1 MSGAAGRTA
10 TRRKAGLTL
19 RFRVDFA
26 EQCSVGLGKVEL
38 LEQIGR
44 SGSLSQAARDL
55 GMSYRRAWLL
65 LADLND
71 SFDRP
76 VAALSVGG
84 AGGGGARLTAFG
96 EHLVAAYRR
105 LETGVQPLA
114 RNLLREF
121 GNRVNAARRAAPVP
135 VASLK
140 RRVT

>member
-1 MSGAAGRTA
+1 MSGAGRRA
-10 TRRKAGLTL
+10 TRRTAGLTL

-76 VAALSVGG
+76 VASLSVGG

-105 LETGVQPLA
+105 LEAGVQPLA
-114 RNLLREF
+114 KNLLREF

-140 RRVT
+140 RPVT